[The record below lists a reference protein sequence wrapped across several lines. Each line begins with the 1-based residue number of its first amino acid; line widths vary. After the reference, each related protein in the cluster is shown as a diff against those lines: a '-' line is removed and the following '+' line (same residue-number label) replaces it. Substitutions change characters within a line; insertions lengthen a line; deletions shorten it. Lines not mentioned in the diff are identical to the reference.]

1 MRHLLAAL
9 CFCAFATT
17 ASAQQ
22 TYSFTGLSTDDLLT
36 IGHGLDKLP
45 REETDK
51 NNLYAR
57 LQAQITKQNQDWAK
71 AQAEAKK
78 KELDD
83 AVKAATAP
91 KADQQ

>member
-1 MRHLLAAL
+1 MRPLLAAL
-9 CFCAFATT
+9 CLCAFAT
-17 ASAQQ
+17 AAHAQQ

-36 IGHGLDKLP
+36 IGRGLDKLP
-45 REETDK
+45 REETDR

-91 KADQQ
+91 KADPQ